1 MATVIVGAGIIGSAT
16 AFYLT
21 QPPST
26 APASSIHLV
35 ETSPELFAS
44 ASGHAAGFLA
54 RDWFSPSLASLGAL
68 SFDLHKKL
76 AKQNN
81 GAEKWGYC
89 RSTGTSLA
97 EVKGKRGDEW
107 LRDGTSR
114 AEAAATHEFMEGSGP
129 AWLTRSRNGDV
140 EVISEDDSTAQV
152 FVTYQIAE
160 DFSFFDTFFSDP
172 LRLSHFLLSTC
183 LERGV
188 QLHQPCQP
196 LSVNNG
202 SKGNISSITI
212 TSSADPEKQMSIPC
226 SRLIITAGAWTPR
239 VFETLFPNIK
249 KTIPITSLAGHSLLI
264 RSPRWNIGDETKGEG
279 GCHAVFTTDETGYS
293 PEIFSRVGG
302 EIYIAGLNS
311 AALPLPKRATDRKI
325 DEKSIEV
332 LKATAKRLL
341 GKDNG
346 DDDLEILREGL
357 CFRPVSGKGV
367 PILGKVDEGLLGVN
381 TEGGVWIAAGHGP
394 WGISL
399 SLGTGKVISEM
410 VEGRQTSANVRK
422 LAL

>member
-1 MATVIVGAGIIGSAT
+1 MATVIIGAGIIGSAT

-21 QPPST
+21 EPPST
-26 APASSIHLV
+26 ATASSIHLV
-35 ETSPELFAS
+35 ESSPELFAS

-54 RDWFSPSLASLGAL
+54 RDWFSPPLASLGAL
-68 SFDLHKKL
+68 SFDLHKEL
-76 AKQNN
+76 AEQRN

-107 LRDGTSR
+107 LRDGKSR
-114 AEAAATHEFMEGSGP
+114 AEAAATHEFIDGSGP
-129 AWLTRSRNGDV
+129 AWLTQSRNGKV

-152 FVTYQIAE
+152 H
-160 DFSFFDTFFSDP
+160 P
-172 LRLSHFLLSTC
+172 LRLSRFLLSTC

-196 LSVNNG
+196 MTVNNDSEG
-202 SKGNISSITI
+202 KISSVII
-212 TSSADPEKQMSIPC
+212 ASSANPEKQISIPC

-239 VFETLFPNIK
+239 VFQTLFPK
-249 KTIPITSLAGHSLLI
+249 SRKTIPITSLAGHSLLI
-264 RSPRWNIGDETKGEG
+264 RSPRWNIGDETKGRG

-311 AALPLPKRATDRKI
+311 ATLPLPERATDREI
-325 DEKSIEV
+325 DEKSIGV

-341 GKDNG
+341 GKHDG

-357 CFRPVSGKGV
+357 CFRPVGEKGA
-367 PILGKVDEGLLGVN
+367 PIVGKVDEGLLGMKLN
-381 TEGGVWIAAGHGP
+381 CGVWIAAGHGP

-399 SLGTGKVISEM
+399 SLGTGKVMSEM
-410 VEGRQTSANVRK
+410 VERRQTSANVRK
-422 LAL
+422 LGL